1 MKSAVA
7 VLLALSA
14 RLGVAV
20 PTTQTPPTVVKR
32 ALSPLVSGTPPG
44 FASGT
49 TGGGTAS
56 PVYPST
62 IAQLATYLTSS
73 SPQVIVLSG
82 TYDFAGSEGTV
93 TKAACNAYACAP
105 AQGGQA
111 LLDTLH
117 GCASNLALYN
127 VNIDQAA
134 FSPIWVKSDKTVI
147 GRNGA
152 TIRGK
157 GFRLSDVSNIIFQNI
172 RVTELNPADVW
183 GGDAFALTGASNVW
197 IDHVTT
203 SRLGRQHY
211 SFGPGPSAGVTIS
224 HSFVDG
230 YTPYSATCDQRT
242 YWGFELVGSGD
253 SITFIR
259 NHVYMLSGRGPALSG
274 HTLWHAVNNVWVCL
288 DPSPHVSPAMAR
300 GQRASRF
307 SAAHPS
313 APPSTAAPTRARL
326 TRCQSSSGGHLI
338 EGTDDGMGVY
348 EGNYFQNCPTIV
360 GTPLPRVRL
369 FTSMAADAGQCA
381 SRLGRNCVPN
391 LFVNSGAFSF
401 NNLDILGL
409 LSGHSNLP
417 AAQTGAWARD
427 NVVAHAGS
435 VL

>member
-7 VLLALSA
+7 VLVALSA

-197 IDHVTT
+197 IDHVTVSWSLDT
-203 SRLGRQHY
+203 APPRKPAPPADARTVPCRLRDWAASTTASAQVRVPA
-211 SFGPGPSAGVTIS
+211 SPSPTASSMATRPTRRRVISAPTGASNSWGLATRS
-224 HSFVDG
+224 HS
-230 YTPYSATCDQRT
+230 S
-242 YWGFELVGSGD
+242 
-253 SITFIR
+253 
-259 NHVYMLSGRGPALSG
+259 
-274 HTLWHAVNNVWVCL
+274 
-288 DPSPHVSPAMAR
+288 
-300 GQRASRF
+300 
-307 SAAHPS
+307 
-313 APPSTAAPTRARL
+313 
-326 TRCQSSSGGHLI
+326 SSSGGHLI

>member
-7 VLLALSA
+7 VLVALSA

-172 RVTELNPADVW
+172 RVTELNPAYVW

-274 HTLWHAVNNVWVCL
+274 HTLWHAVNNVW
-288 DPSPHVSPAMAR
+288 
-300 GQRASRF
+300 
-307 SAAHPS
+307 
-313 APPSTAAPTRARL
+313 
-326 TRCQSSSGGHLI
+326 SSSGGHLI